1 MQSSII
7 GKIEKARRY
16 AAEPERFRIEG
27 FTVTVR
33 GDNTDHCV
41 EFADGEW
48 SCTCDFFAEWSICS
62 HTMAIERV
70 LAGLVP
76 AQPLPFVSAT
86 GT

>member
-16 AAEPERFRIEG
+16 AAEPERFCIEG

-33 GDNTDHCV
+33 GDNTDHRV
-41 EFADGEW
+41 EFADEVW
-48 SCTCDFFAEWSICS
+48 TCTCGFFAEWSICS

>member
-16 AAEPERFRIEG
+16 AAEPERIRVEG
-27 FTVTVR
+27 LSVTIQ
-33 GDNTDHCV
+33 GDNGDHRV
-41 EFADGEW
+41 EFDGEAW
-48 SCTCDFFAEWSICS
+48 SCTCGFFGEWSICS

-76 AQPLPFVSAT
+76 SQPLPVSAT

>member
-16 AAEPERFRIEG
+16 AAEPERFHVES
-27 FTVTVR
+27 FSVTVH
-33 GDNTDHCV
+33 GDNTDHRV
-41 EFADGEW
+41 EFADEAW
-48 SCTCDFFAEWSICS
+48 SCTCGFFAEWSICS

-76 AQPLPFVSAT
+76 AQPLPVASAT

>member
-16 AAEPERFRIEG
+16 AAEPERFHVEG
-27 FTVTVR
+27 FRVTVH

-41 EFADGEW
+41 EFANEVW
-48 SCTCDFFAEWSICS
+48 TCACDFFREWSICS
-62 HTMAIERV
+62 HTMAVERV

-76 AQPLPFVSAT
+76 AQPLPVASAT
-86 GT
+86 GA

>member
-16 AAEPERFRIEG
+16 ADEPERFHVES
-27 FTVTVR
+27 FSVTVR
-33 GDNTDHCV
+33 GDNTDHQV
-41 EFADGEW
+41 EFADEGW
-48 SCTCDFFAEWSICS
+48 SCTCGFFAEWSICS

-76 AQPLPFVSAT
+76 AQPLPVASAT

>member
-16 AAEPERFRIEG
+16 AAEPERLRLESLS
-27 FTVTVR
+27 VTVR
-33 GDNTDHCV
+33 GDNTDHHV
-41 EFADGEW
+41 EFADEAW
-48 SCTCDFFAEWSICS
+48 SCTCRFFAEWSICS

-76 AQPLPFVSAT
+76 SQPLPVASAT

>member
-16 AAEPERFRIEG
+16 AAEPERFRVEG
-27 FTVTVR
+27 FSVTVR
-33 GDNTDHCV
+33 GDNTDHRV
-41 EFADGEW
+41 EYAGEDW
-48 SCTCDFFAEWSICS
+48 SCTCGFFAEWSICS

-76 AQPLPFVSAT
+76 AQPLPVVSAT